1 MNNETLERAVRT
13 YMLFTK
19 TSALIDELAKHE
31 MKNGVTFTPENL
43 VYAMEQTGTLLFGRP
58 DIEYRKEIITNTEL
72 RDLWEQIEMLAK
84 EKKIEEAK
92 QVHNKRMKIVN
103 AIRAKYKGLIFYAAE
118 SDIQNLQRRG
128 QFAE

>member
-1 MNNETLERAVRT
+1 MNNETLDQAVKM

-31 MKNGVTFTPENL
+31 MANGVTFTPENL

-72 RDLWEQIEMLAK
+72 CDLWSQIEALAK

-92 QVHNKRMKIVN
+92 QIHNKRMKIVKS
-103 AIRAKYKGLIFYAAE
+103 IKAKYKGLIFYAEE
-118 SDIQNLQRRG
+118 SDIQNLQRSG